1 MSMTTAT
8 PIFSSVQYWLVNH
21 PSILNFSWNPPHT
34 PASSLTFLSL
44 SIFTY
49 LFLTLVLSLLPL
61 PPFPPRL
68 LKPITA
74 LHNLTLFLLSFTM
87 ALGCT
92 LTILTHTPHLRWTI
106 CFPPH
111 TKPSGP
117 LFFWAYIFY
126 LSKILEFLDTLF
138 IILSRSIRR
147 LSFLHVYHHSTVLLM
162 SYLWLNTS
170 QSLFPIALL
179 TNSSV
184 HVIMYAYYFLTAIGT
199 RPKWKRAVTDFQIV
213 QFLFSF
219 AVSGLML
226 YYHFS
231 GSGSG
236 CSGIWGWCFN
246 AVFNASLLAL
256 FLNFHLKSYAN
267 SKNKRAVKTDKES

>member
-1 MSMTTAT
+1 MSLM
-8 PIFSSVQYWLVNH
+8 SGLEWWLVYH

-34 PASSLTFLSL
+34 PASSPLFLSL
-44 SIFTY
+44 SILIY
-49 LFLTLVLSLLPL
+49 LSLTLLLTLLPLPLPL

-74 LHNLTLFLLSFTM
+74 LHNLTLLLLSLLM
-87 ALGCT
+87 GLGCALT
-92 LTILTHTPHLRWTI
+92 LLTHTPHLRWAV

-111 TKPSGP
+111 TPPTGP
-117 LFFWAYIFY
+117 LFFWAYVFY

-147 LSFLHVYHHSTVLLM
+147 LSFLHVYHHATVPLM
-162 SYLWLNTS
+162 CYLWLQTS

-179 TNSSV
+179 TNASV
-184 HVIMYAYYFLTAIGT
+184 HVIMYAYYFLSALGV
-199 RPKWKRAVTDFQIV
+199 RPSWKRAVTDCQIL

-219 AVSGLML
+219 AISGLML
-226 YYHFS
+226 RYHFS

-236 CSGIWGWCFN
+236 CSGISAWCFN
-246 AVFNASLLAL
+246 AIFNASLLAL
-256 FLNFHLKSYAN
+256 FVDFHLKSYAN
-267 SKNKRAVKTDKES
+267 RDKHALNKES

>member
-1 MSMTTAT
+1 MSIV
-8 PIFSSVQYWLVNH
+8 PFLQYWLVYH
-21 PSILNFSWNPPHT
+21 PTILNFSWNPPHT
-34 PASSLTFLSL
+34 PASSPLFLSL

-49 LFLTLVLSLLPL
+49 LSLTLLLSLLPL

-74 LHNLTLFLLSFTM
+74 LHNLLLLLLSLTM
-87 ALGCT
+87 SLGCT
-92 LTILTHTPHLRWTI
+92 LTILTHTPQFRFTI
-106 CFPPH
+106 CFPPG
-111 TKPSGP
+111 TKPNGP

-126 LSKILEFLDTLF
+126 LSKLLEFLDTLL

-147 LSFLHVYHHSTVLLM
+147 LTFLHVYHHSTVLLM
-162 SYLWLNTS
+162 CYLWLRTS

-184 HVIMYAYYFLTAIGT
+184 HVIMYGYYFLTAVGS
-199 RPKWKRAVTDFQIV
+199 RPKWKRAVTDCQIV

-219 AVSGLML
+219 AVSGVML

-231 GSGSG
+231 DDAG
-236 CSGIWGWCFN
+236 CSGMSGWCFN
-246 AVFNASLLAL
+246 ALFNASLFAL
-256 FLNFHLKSYAN
+256 FLDFHLKSYNAN
-267 SKNKRAVKTDKES
+267 NNTKKRSVD